1 MEIWIGRDG
10 ERHGPYKE
18 EQVRAWLRSGELS
31 RDDLG
36 WREGLADWRP
46 LSVLF
51 PEETVVPPAVP
62 PAAPPAPVWPQSAPA
77 LAPAGFW
84 QRVAAY
90 LIDALVLWIP
100 NLLLGNLLGE
110 RQAQAA
116 LQQAQ
121 MLAGN
126 DPQLMMQAMQAYLHA
141 AAPAVLAQMLLGWL
155 YFALCESSVWQATV
169 GKRALGLRVTDL
181 AGRRIGFAKASGRY
195 FAKLLS
201 AFILGIGF
209 LMVAWT
215 RRKQG
220 LHDLIAG
227 TLVLKGRAA
236 TAPERSG
243 LDA

>member
-18 EQVRAWLRSGELS
+18 EDIRAWLRSGELS

-51 PEETVVPPAVP
+51 PEETANPPP
-62 PAAPPAPVWPQSAPA
+62 FPASTMTAGAANERA
-77 LAPAGFW
+77 LTDYAGFW
-84 QRVAAY
+84 KRVLAY
-90 LIDALVLWIP
+90 ILDALVLWIP
-100 NLLLGNLLGE
+100 NLLLGALLGE
-110 RQAQAA
+110 RAAQAA

-121 MLAGN
+121 LQAGN
-126 DPQLMMQAMQAYLHA
+126 DPQLMLQAMQAYLHA
-141 AAPAVLAQMLLGWL
+141 AAPAILAQMVLSWL
-155 YFALCESSVWQATV
+155 YFALCESSAWQATV

-181 AGRRIGFAKASGRY
+181 AGRRIGFGKASGRY

-220 LHDLIAG
+220 LNDFLAD
-227 TLVLKGRAA
+227 TLVLNGRAGEA
-236 TAPERSG
+236 RDPAR